1 MVANKSYENC
11 SERGFI
17 IKKTIPGLEN
27 KNGILLLD
35 SVTSDPPGPG
45 LQALVGE
52 RLEPE
57 LDAIEGGGLAG
68 VADPPLDVV
77 ELQELAFLRL
87 GTLSQSKG
95 E

>member
-1 MVANKSYENC
+1 MKIVQ
-11 SERGFI
+11 RGASF
-17 IKKTIPGLEN
+17 KKKLPGLEN

-35 SVTSDPPGPG
+35 RVAGHPPGPG

-57 LDAIEGGGLAG
+57 LDAVEGGGLAS

-87 GTLSQSKG
+87 GSLDQSKA

>member
-1 MVANKSYENC
+1 MA
-11 SERGFI
+11 GH
-17 IKKTIPGLEN
+17 
-27 KNGILLLD
+27 
-35 SVTSDPPGPG
+35 PPGPG

-77 ELQELAFLRL
+77 ELQELAFLRF
-87 GTLSQSKG
+87 GSLSQSKG
-95 E
+95 ELIISASFEMSEYLNCCILL

>member
-1 MVANKSYENC
+1 MA
-11 SERGFI
+11 GH
-17 IKKTIPGLEN
+17 
-27 KNGILLLD
+27 
-35 SVTSDPPGPG
+35 PPGPG

-57 LDAIEGGGLAG
+57 LDAVEGGGLAS

-77 ELQELAFLRL
+77 KLQELAFPWL
-87 GTLSQSKG
+87 GTLSQSKV

>member
-1 MVANKSYENC
+1 MLRKGLRYKINL
-11 SERGFI
+11 
-17 IKKTIPGLEN
+17 PGLEN

-35 SVTSDPPGPG
+35 RVTGHPPGPG

>member
-1 MVANKSYENC
+1 MFR
-11 SERGFI
+11 RGLRYKI
-17 IKKTIPGLEN
+17 NLPGFEN
-27 KNGILLLD
+27 KNGILLFD
-35 SVTSDPPGPG
+35 SVAGHPPGPG

-57 LDAIEGGGLAG
+57 LDAVEGGGLAS

-87 GTLSQSKG
+87 GSLDQSKA